1 MGQSALGQ
9 AIQSPSL
16 RLPVT
21 VAYTRAM
28 TSLHERLMSAGL
40 NPSAIRAVAERHGA
54 TRIRVFGSFARGSS
68 HSDSDLDLLVE
79 LKPGHSLLDVV
90 AIKQD
95 LQDLLGRRVDVVT
108 ERSIS
113 PYMRDA
119 VCEEAVAI

>member
-1 MGQSALGQ
+1 MAL
-9 AIQSPSL
+9 
-16 RLPVT
+16 
-21 VAYTRAM
+21 
-28 TSLHERLMSAGL
+28 LHELLASAGL
-40 NPSAIRAVAERHGA
+40 DPLAIREIAERHGA

-79 LKPGHSLLDVV
+79 LKPGRSLLDMV

-95 LQDLLGRRVDVVT
+95 LEDLLGRRVDVVT

-113 PYMRDA
+113 PHMRDA